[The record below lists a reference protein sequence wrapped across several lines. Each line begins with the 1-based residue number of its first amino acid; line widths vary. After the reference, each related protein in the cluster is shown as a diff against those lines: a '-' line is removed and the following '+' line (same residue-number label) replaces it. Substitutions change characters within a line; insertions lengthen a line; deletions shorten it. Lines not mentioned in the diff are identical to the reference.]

1 MTHPSLGRP
10 PRDLTAGR
18 PSAAGAIQA
27 ARSRLAAR
35 ALEIAVDR
43 DPTIR
48 ARYDEIGLRR
58 LLNDAE
64 VLLGRVAVAVA
75 SDDPAVVASW
85 AEQVP
90 PVYRRRAVPM
100 DDLVAL
106 ADGCREAIEAILPP
120 GDEAVAAA
128 ALEEAARVFRWHR
141 RLGGDARRRN
151 RLLHAIY
158 KGA

>member
-1 MTHPSLGRP
+1 MS
-10 PRDLTAGR
+10 AGR
-18 PSAAGAIQA
+18 PRAAAAIDA
-27 ARSRLAAR
+27 ARARLAAR
-35 ALEIAVDR
+35 ALEGALDR

-48 ARYDEIGLRR
+48 ERYDELGLRR

-75 SDDPAVVASW
+75 SNDPGVVASW

-100 DDLVAL
+100 DDLVAI
-106 ADGCREAIEAILPP
+106 AEGCRHAVEAILAP
-120 GDEAVAAA
+120 GDEAVAVA
-128 ALEEAARVFRWHR
+128 ALDEAMRVFRWHR

-151 RLLHAIY
+151 PILDAIY